1 MEISLPDLVK
11 VNIQR
16 LIDEICGLQKTKK
29 ELEELHIKPL
39 TEQIDILKQKILVEW
54 RVAKDEKKFY
64 GTELATGEKPHATV
78 SVAISESVD
87 LEKLLFEVIKK
98 THSPVMVDDIPALAK
113 FMWMTEADFRKEFVK
128 RSESKPSVRI
138 YEK

>member
-64 GTELATGEKPHATV
+64 GTELPTGEKPHATV
-78 SVAISESVD
+78 SVSVSESVD

-98 THSPVMVDDIPALAK
+98 VHAPVMVDDIPALAK
-113 FMWMTEADFRKEFVK
+113 FMWMTETDFRKEFVK